1 LVRQTFY
8 KTIANWLLKLP
19 DKRDHEGRLFPYM
32 LTALNDPNEEIRKM
46 AFDLIEEMGV

>member
-1 LVRQTFY
+1 
-8 KTIANWLLKLP
+8 
-19 DKRDHEGRLFPYM
+19 M